1 MKIKRWHIWL
11 GVLISAL
18 FLYLAFRKVDFGL
31 VWFHLKSAKWAWVL
45 LGLVFY
51 FAGVVVRAWRWKV
64 LLNPLKPMSVKK
76 LFPVVCV
83 GYMGN
88 NIYPARAGEFLR
100 AFILK
105 QKDDVSF
112 SGSLATI
119 VVERL
124 FDGIT
129 ILALVL
135 FNLGRLVRLVTNPVM
150 ANNIRIATWIV
161 GGGFGVLLI
170 VFLLMAIFPKKT
182 RIVSS
187 WLTRHLLPKKW
198 RTKADGMIDKFIE
211 GVGVL
216 RSWHQILLVLALS
229 FLVWVLEAGLYFGVM
244 KALGLNLT
252 FIDLLLVEGVVNLVL
267 LVPAMPGGLGTF
279 DAATKFMLELFKQG
293 AEQALGFALILRVAL
308 WLPITALG
316 AYYFVKEGFS
326 LSTDIGQLK
335 KEYQEETQM
344 DPEDDNSQMTEEI
357 EEHNEHDGK

>member
-31 VWFHLKSAKWAWVL
+31 VWTYLKSAKWAWVL

-51 FAGVVVRAWRWKV
+51 FIGVVVRAWRWKV
-64 LLNPLKPMSVKK
+64 LLNPLKPLSIKK
-76 LFPVVCV
+76 LFPMVCV

-135 FNLGRLVRLVTNPVM
+135 FNLGRLVRLVTDPVM
-150 ANNIRIATWIV
+150 AKNINIATWVV
-161 GGGFGVLLI
+161 GLGFGVLLV
-170 VFLLMAIFPKKT
+170 VFLLMAIFPQKA
-182 RIVSS
+182 RAVSS
-187 WLTRHLLPKKW
+187 WLTQRLLPKKW
-198 RTKADGMIDKFIE
+198 RAKADGIIEKFIE
-211 GVGVL
+211 GVIVL
-216 RSWHQILLVLALS
+216 RSWHQVLLVLALS
-229 FLVWVLEAGLYFGVM
+229 FLVWVFEAGLYFGVM
-244 KALGLNLT
+244 KALGLTLT
-252 FIDLLLVEGVVNLVL
+252 FIDLLLIEGVVNLVL

-293 AEQALGFALILRVAL
+293 SEQALGYALILRVAL

-326 LSTDIGQLK
+326 LSTDIQQLK
-335 KEYQEETQM
+335 KDYQEETQS
-344 DPEDDNSQMTEEI
+344 DPGNEPSLVTEEI
-357 EEHNEHDGK
+357 EENNEQSGK

>member
-1 MKIKRWHIWL
+1 MKIKRWQIWL
-11 GVLISAL
+11 GVIVSAV
-18 FLYLAFRKVDFGL
+18 FLYLAFRKVDFGQL
-31 VWFHLKSAKWAWVL
+31 WLHLKTAQWAWVL
-45 LGLVFY
+45 LGLVIY
-51 FAGVVVRAWRWKV
+51 FLGVGVRAWRWKI
-64 LLNPLKPMSVKK
+64 LLNPLKKMPIKK

-105 QKDDVSF
+105 QKEDVSF

-135 FNLGRLVRLVTNPVM
+135 FNLGRLVRLVTDPVM
-150 ANNIRIATWIV
+150 AKNIQIATWVV
-161 GGGFGVLLI
+161 GAGFGILLI
-170 VFLLMAIFPKKT
+170 VFLLMAIFPEQARKT
-182 RIVSS
+182 ST
-187 WLTRHLLPKKW
+187 WLTSRLLPAKW
-198 RTKADGMIDKFIE
+198 REKADGIIDKFID
-211 GVGVL
+211 GVSVL
-216 RSWHQILLVLALS
+216 RSWHQVLLVLALS

-244 KALGLNLT
+244 KALGMNLA
-252 FIDLLLVEGVVNLVL
+252 FIDLLLIEGVVNLVL

-293 AEQALGFALILRVAL
+293 PNQALGYALILRVAL

-316 AYYFVKEGFS
+316 AFYFVKEGFS
-326 LSTDIGQLK
+326 LSTDIGQLRDDVK
-335 KEYQEETQM
+335 NDENKVGHLPESTQT
-344 DPEDDNSQMTEEI
+344 PEEI
-357 EEHNEHDGK
+357 EVNDER